1 VVKKKQAMGMEFAGT
16 MILAIAVVGSGH
28 MAANLSQDGGI
39 RLLINALATAVG
51 LAVVI
56 KIGMK
61 ISGAHFNPVVTLVMV
76 VLKKISNELAALY
89 IAAQILGAVLGVGI
103 ANLIYN
109 QNFLM
114 QSSII
119 RDGSDLFFSELF
131 ATAVLVIIILTFLK
145 KDELIA
151 IYVPIWIFGAILFT
165 SSTSFANPAITI
177 GRVFTN
183 SFTGIAP
190 DSVLLFVV
198 AQFIGALVGL
208 LLAKNLTIVGKKSDE

>member
-1 VVKKKQAMGMEFAGT
+1 MKQKRAIGMEFIGT
-16 MILAIAVVGSGH
+16 MILAVAIVGSGH
-28 MAANLSQDGGI
+28 MAANLAQDGGVK
-39 RLLINALATAVG
+39 LLINALATALG

-56 KIGMK
+56 KVGMK
-61 ISGAHFNPVVTLVMV
+61 TSGAHFNPAVTLVMV
-76 VLKKISNELAALY
+76 ILKKISNEVAALY
-89 IAAQILGAVLGVGI
+89 IAAQVLGAILGVGI
-103 ANLIYN
+103 ANLIYD
-109 QNFLM
+109 QSFLR

-119 RDGSDLFFSELF
+119 RDGSNLFFSELF
-131 ATAVLVIIILTFLK
+131 ATAVLVLIILTFRK

-183 SFTGIAP
+183 SFTGIAL

-198 AQFIGALVGL
+198 AQLIGAIVGL
-208 LLAKNLTIVGKKSDE
+208 VVAKNLTIAGKKSDE

>member
-1 VVKKKQAMGMEFAGT
+1 MKKKSAIAMEFAGT
-16 MILAIAVVGSGH
+16 MILALAVVGSGH

-56 KIGMK
+56 KVGIK
-61 ISGAHFNPVVTLVMV
+61 TSGAHFNPVVTLVMV
-76 VLKKISNELAALY
+76 ILKKISNQLAVTY
-89 IAAQILGAVLGVGI
+89 IAAQVLGAVLGVGI
-103 ANLIYN
+103 ANLIYD
-109 QNFLM
+109 QDFLM
-114 QSSII
+114 QSSIL
-119 RDGSDLFFSELF
+119 RDGLNLFVSEIF
-131 ATAVLVIIILTFLK
+131 ATAVLIWIILNLGK

-183 SFTGIAP
+183 SITGIAL
-190 DSVLLFVV
+190 DSVLLFVL
-198 AQFIGALVGL
+198 AQFIGAILGL
-208 LLAKNLTIVGKKSDE
+208 LLAKSLASPGNKSDE

>member
-1 VVKKKQAMGMEFAGT
+1 MKQKRAIGMEFIGT
-16 MILAIAVVGSGH
+16 MILAVAIVGSGH
-28 MAANLSQDGGI
+28 MAASLAQDGGVK
-39 RLLINALATAVG
+39 LLINALATALG

-56 KIGMK
+56 KVGMK
-61 ISGAHFNPVVTLVMV
+61 TSGAQFNPAVTLVMV
-76 VLKKISNELAALY
+76 ILKKISNEVAALY
-89 IAAQILGAVLGVGI
+89 IAAQVLGAILGVGI
-103 ANLIYN
+103 ANLIYD
-109 QNFLM
+109 QSFLK

-119 RDGSDLFFSELF
+119 RDGSNLFFSELF
-131 ATAVLVIIILTFLK
+131 ATAVLVLIILTFRK
-145 KDELIA
+145 KDELIG

-183 SFTGIAP
+183 SFTGISL

-208 LLAKNLTIVGKKSDE
+208 VVAKNLTIAGKKSDE

>member
-1 VVKKKQAMGMEFAGT
+1 MKQKRAIGMEFIGT
-16 MILAIAVVGSGH
+16 MILAVAIVGSGH
-28 MAANLSQDGGI
+28 MAASLAQDGGV

-56 KIGMK
+56 KVGMK
-61 ISGAHFNPVVTLVMV
+61 TSGAHFNPAVTLVMV
-76 VLKKISNELAALY
+76 ILKKISNELAGLY
-89 IAAQILGAVLGVGI
+89 IAAQVLGAILGVGI
-103 ANLIYN
+103 ANLIYD
-109 QNFLM
+109 QNFLK
-114 QSSII
+114 QYLII
-119 RDGSDLFFSELF
+119 RDGSNLFFSELF
-131 ATAVLVIIILTFLK
+131 ATAVLLLIILTFRK

-165 SSTSFANPAITI
+165 SSTAFANPAITI

-183 SFTGIAP
+183 SFTGIAL

-208 LLAKNLTIVGKKSDE
+208 VIAKNLTLAGKKSDE

>member
-1 VVKKKQAMGMEFAGT
+1 VKKKSAIAMEFAGT
-16 MILAIAVVGSGH
+16 MILALAVVGSGH

-56 KIGMK
+56 KVGINT
-61 ISGAHFNPVVTLVMV
+61 SGAHFNPVVTLVMV
-76 VLKKISNELAALY
+76 ILKKISNQLAVTY
-89 IAAQILGAVLGVGI
+89 IAAQVLGAVLGVGI
-103 ANLIYN
+103 ANLIYD
-109 QNFLM
+109 QDFLM
-114 QSSII
+114 QSSIL
-119 RDGSDLFFSELF
+119 RDGSNLFVSEIF
-131 ATAVLVIIILTFLK
+131 ATAVLIWIILNFGK

-183 SFTGIAP
+183 SITGIAL
-190 DSVLLFVV
+190 DSVLLFVL
-198 AQFIGALVGL
+198 AQFIGALLGL
-208 LLAKNLTIVGKKSDE
+208 LLAKSLTSPGNKTDE

>member
-1 VVKKKQAMGMEFAGT
+1 MKQKRAIGMEFIGT
-16 MILAIAVVGSGH
+16 MILAIAIVGSGH
-28 MAANLSQDGGI
+28 MAANLAQDGGVQ
-39 RLLINALATAVG
+39 LLINALATALG

-56 KIGMK
+56 KVGMK
-61 ISGAHFNPVVTLVMV
+61 TSGAHFNPAVTLVMAI
-76 VLKKISNELAALY
+76 LKKISNELAALY
-89 IAAQILGAVLGVGI
+89 IAAQVLGAILGVGI
-103 ANLIYN
+103 ANLIYD
-109 QNFLM
+109 QNFLK
-114 QSSII
+114 QSTII
-119 RDGSDLFFSELF
+119 RDGSNLFFSELF
-131 ATAVLVIIILTFLK
+131 ATAVLVLIILTFRK

-183 SFTGIAP
+183 SFTGIAL

-208 LLAKNLTIVGKKSDE
+208 VVAKNLTIAGKKSDE

>member
-1 VVKKKQAMGMEFAGT
+1 MKQKRAIGMEFIGT
-16 MILAIAVVGSGH
+16 MILAVAIVGSGH
-28 MAANLSQDGGI
+28 MAANLAQDGGVK
-39 RLLINALATAVG
+39 LLINALATALG

-56 KIGMK
+56 KVGMK
-61 ISGAHFNPVVTLVMV
+61 TSGAHFNPVVTLVMV
-76 VLKKISNELAALY
+76 ILKKISNEVAALY
-89 IAAQILGAVLGVGI
+89 IAAQVLGAILGVGI
-103 ANLIYN
+103 ANLIYD
-109 QNFLM
+109 QSFLK

-119 RDGSDLFFSELF
+119 RDGSNLFFSELF
-131 ATAVLVIIILTFLK
+131 ATAVLVLIILTFRK

-183 SFTGIAP
+183 SFTGIAL

-198 AQFIGALVGL
+198 AQLIGALVGL
-208 LLAKNLTIVGKKSDE
+208 VVAKNLTIAGKKSDE

>member
-1 VVKKKQAMGMEFAGT
+1 MKQKRAIGMEFIGT
-16 MILAIAVVGSGH
+16 MILAIAIVGSGH
-28 MAANLSQDGGI
+28 MAANLAQDGGVK
-39 RLLINALATAVG
+39 LLINALATALG

-56 KIGMK
+56 KVGMK
-61 ISGAHFNPVVTLVMV
+61 TSGAHFNPAVTLVMV
-76 VLKKISNELAALY
+76 ILKKISNEVAALY
-89 IAAQILGAVLGVGI
+89 IAAQVLGAILGVGI
-103 ANLIYN
+103 ANLIYD
-109 QNFLM
+109 QSFLK

-119 RDGSDLFFSELF
+119 RDGSNLFFSELF
-131 ATAVLVIIILTFLK
+131 ATAVLVLIILTFRK

-183 SFTGIAP
+183 SFTGISL

-198 AQFIGALVGL
+198 AQLIGALVGL
-208 LLAKNLTIVGKKSDE
+208 VVAKNLTIAGKKSDE

>member
-1 VVKKKQAMGMEFAGT
+1 MKQKRAIGMEFIGT
-16 MILAIAVVGSGH
+16 MILAVAIVGSGH
-28 MAANLSQDGGI
+28 MAASLAQDGGV

-56 KIGMK
+56 KVGMK
-61 ISGAHFNPVVTLVMV
+61 TSGAHFNPAVTLVMV
-76 VLKKISNELAALY
+76 ILKKISNELAGLY
-89 IAAQILGAVLGVGI
+89 IAAQVLGAILGVGI
-103 ANLIYN
+103 ANLIYD
-109 QNFLM
+109 QGFLK
-114 QSSII
+114 QSLII
-119 RDGSDLFFSELF
+119 RDGTNLFFSELF
-131 ATAVLVIIILTFLK
+131 ATAVLLLIILTFRK

-183 SFTGIAP
+183 SFTGIAL

-208 LLAKNLTIVGKKSDE
+208 VIAKNLTLAGKKSDE

>member
-1 VVKKKQAMGMEFAGT
+1 MKKKSAIAMEFAGT
-16 MILAIAVVGSGH
+16 MILALAVVGSGH

-56 KIGMK
+56 KVGIK
-61 ISGAHFNPVVTLVMV
+61 TSGAHFNPVVTLVMV
-76 VLKKISNELAALY
+76 ILKKISNQLAVTY
-89 IAAQILGAVLGVGI
+89 IVAQVLGAVLGVGI
-103 ANLIYN
+103 ANLIYD
-109 QNFLM
+109 QDFLM
-114 QSSII
+114 QSSIL
-119 RDGSDLFFSELF
+119 RDGLNLFVSEIF
-131 ATAVLVIIILTFLK
+131 ATAVLIWIILNLGK

-183 SFTGIAP
+183 SITGIAL
-190 DSVLLFVV
+190 DSVLLFVL
-198 AQFIGALVGL
+198 AQFIGAILGL
-208 LLAKNLTIVGKKSDE
+208 LLAKSLASPGNKSDE

>member
-1 VVKKKQAMGMEFAGT
+1 MKQKRAIGMEFIGT
-16 MILAIAVVGSGH
+16 MILAIAIVGSGH
-28 MAANLSQDGGI
+28 MAANLAQDGGV

-56 KIGMK
+56 KVGMK
-61 ISGAHFNPVVTLVMV
+61 TSGAHFNPAVTLVMAI
-76 VLKKISNELAALY
+76 LKKISNELAALY
-89 IAAQILGAVLGVGI
+89 IAAQVLGAILGVGI
-103 ANLIYN
+103 ANLIYD
-109 QNFLM
+109 QSFLK
-114 QSSII
+114 QSTII
-119 RDGSDLFFSELF
+119 RDGSNLFFSELF
-131 ATAVLVIIILTFLK
+131 ATAVLVLIILTFRK

-183 SFTGIAP
+183 SFTGIAL

-208 LLAKNLTIVGKKSDE
+208 IVAKNLTIAGKKSDE

>member
-1 VVKKKQAMGMEFAGT
+1 MKQKRAIGMEFIGT
-16 MILAIAVVGSGH
+16 MILAVAIVGSGH
-28 MAANLSQDGGI
+28 MAASLAQDGGV

-56 KIGMK
+56 KVGMK
-61 ISGAHFNPVVTLVMV
+61 TSGAHFNPAVTLVMV
-76 VLKKISNELAALY
+76 ILKKISNELAGLY
-89 IAAQILGAVLGVGI
+89 IAAQVLGAILGVGI
-103 ANLIYN
+103 ANLIYD
-109 QNFLM
+109 QSFLK
-114 QSSII
+114 QSLII
-119 RDGSDLFFSELF
+119 RDGSNLFFSELF
-131 ATAVLVIIILTFLK
+131 ATAVLLLIILTYRK

-165 SSTSFANPAITI
+165 SSTAFANPAITI

-183 SFTGIAP
+183 SFTGIAL

-208 LLAKNLTIVGKKSDE
+208 AIAKNLTLAGKKSDE

>member
-1 VVKKKQAMGMEFAGT
+1 MKQKRAIGMEFIGT
-16 MILAIAVVGSGH
+16 MILAIAIVGSGH
-28 MAANLSQDGGI
+28 MAANLAQDGGV
-39 RLLINALATAVG
+39 RLLLNALATALG

-56 KIGMK
+56 KVGMK
-61 ISGAHFNPVVTLVMV
+61 TSGAHFNPAVTLVMV
-76 VLKKISNELAALY
+76 LLKKISNELAGLY
-89 IAAQILGAVLGVGI
+89 IGAQVLGAILGVGI
-103 ANLIYN
+103 ANLIYD
-109 QNFLM
+109 QSFLK
-114 QSSII
+114 QSTII
-119 RDGSDLFFSELF
+119 RDGSNLFFSELF
-131 ATAVLVIIILTFLK
+131 ATAVLLLIILTFRK

-183 SFTGIAP
+183 SFTGIAL

-208 LLAKNLTIVGKKSDE
+208 VVAKNLTIAGKKSDE

>member
-1 VVKKKQAMGMEFAGT
+1 MKQKRAIGMEFIGT
-16 MILAIAVVGSGH
+16 MILAVAIVGSGH
-28 MAANLSQDGGI
+28 MAASLAQDGGVK
-39 RLLINALATAVG
+39 LLINALATALG

-56 KIGMK
+56 KVGMK
-61 ISGAHFNPVVTLVMV
+61 TSGAHFNPAVTLVMV
-76 VLKKISNELAALY
+76 ILKKISNEVAALY
-89 IAAQILGAVLGVGI
+89 IAAQVMGAILGVGI
-103 ANLIYN
+103 ANLIYD
-109 QNFLM
+109 QSFLK

-119 RDGSDLFFSELF
+119 RDGSNLFFSELF
-131 ATAVLVIIILTFLK
+131 ATAVLVLIILTFRK

-183 SFTGIAP
+183 SFTGIAL

-198 AQFIGALVGL
+198 AQLIGALVGL
-208 LLAKNLTIVGKKSDE
+208 VAAKNLTIAGKKSDE

>member
-1 VVKKKQAMGMEFAGT
+1 MKNKSAVGIEFAGT
-16 MILAIAVVGSGH
+16 MILALAVVGSGH

-56 KIGMK
+56 KVGIK
-61 ISGAHFNPVVTLVMV
+61 TSGAHFNPVVTLVMV
-76 VLKKISNELAALY
+76 ILKKISNQLAVTY
-89 IAAQILGAVLGVGI
+89 IAAQVLGAVLGVGI
-103 ANLIYN
+103 ANLIYD
-109 QNFLM
+109 QDFLM
-114 QSSII
+114 QSSIL
-119 RDGSDLFFSELF
+119 RDGLNLFVSEIF
-131 ATAVLVIIILTFLK
+131 ATAVLIWIILNLGK

-183 SFTGIAP
+183 SITGIAL
-190 DSVLLFVV
+190 DSVLLFVL
-198 AQFIGALVGL
+198 AQFIGAILGL
-208 LLAKNLTIVGKKSDE
+208 LLAKSLTSPGNKSDE

>member
-1 VVKKKQAMGMEFAGT
+1 MKQKRAIGMEFIGT
-16 MILAIAVVGSGH
+16 MILAVAIVGSGH
-28 MAANLSQDGGI
+28 MAANLAQDGGVK
-39 RLLINALATAVG
+39 LLINALATALG

-56 KIGMK
+56 KVGMK
-61 ISGAHFNPVVTLVMV
+61 TSGAHFNPAVTLVMV
-76 VLKKISNELAALY
+76 ILKKISNEVAALY
-89 IAAQILGAVLGVGI
+89 IAAQVLGAILGVGI
-103 ANLIYN
+103 ANLIYD
-109 QNFLM
+109 QSFLK

-119 RDGSDLFFSELF
+119 RDGSNLFFSELF
-131 ATAVLVIIILTFLK
+131 ATAVLVLIILTFRK

-151 IYVPIWIFGAILFT
+151 VYVPIWIFGAILFT

-183 SFTGIAP
+183 SFTGIAL

-208 LLAKNLTIVGKKSDE
+208 VVAKNLTIAGKKSDE

>member
-1 VVKKKQAMGMEFAGT
+1 MKQKRAIGMEFIGT
-16 MILAIAVVGSGH
+16 MILAIAIVGSGH
-28 MAANLSQDGGI
+28 MAANLAQDGGV
-39 RLLINALATAVG
+39 RLLLNALATALG

-56 KIGMK
+56 KVGMK
-61 ISGAHFNPVVTLVMV
+61 TSGAHFNPAVTLVMV
-76 VLKKISNELAALY
+76 ILKKISNELAALY
-89 IAAQILGAVLGVGI
+89 IAAQVLGAILGVGI
-103 ANLIYN
+103 ANLIYD
-109 QNFLM
+109 QSFLK
-114 QSSII
+114 QSTII
-119 RDGSDLFFSELF
+119 RDGSNLFFSELF
-131 ATAVLVIIILTFLK
+131 ATAVLVLIILTFRK

-183 SFTGIAP
+183 SFTGIAL

-208 LLAKNLTIVGKKSDE
+208 VVAKNLTIAGKKSDE

>member
-1 VVKKKQAMGMEFAGT
+1 MEFAGT
-16 MILAIAVVGSGH
+16 MILALAVVGSGH

-56 KIGMK
+56 KVGIK
-61 ISGAHFNPVVTLVMV
+61 TSGAHFNPVVTLVMV
-76 VLKKISNELAALY
+76 ILKKISNQLAVTY
-89 IAAQILGAVLGVGI
+89 IAAQVLGAVLGVGI
-103 ANLIYN
+103 ANLIYD
-109 QNFLM
+109 QDFLM
-114 QSSII
+114 QSSIL
-119 RDGSDLFFSELF
+119 RDGLNLFVSEIF
-131 ATAVLVIIILTFLK
+131 ATAVLIWIILNLGK

-183 SFTGIAP
+183 SITGIAL
-190 DSVLLFVV
+190 DSVLLFVL
-198 AQFIGALVGL
+198 AQFIGAILGL
-208 LLAKNLTIVGKKSDE
+208 LLAKSLASPGNKTDE

>member
-1 VVKKKQAMGMEFAGT
+1 MKQKRAIGMEFIGT
-16 MILAIAVVGSGH
+16 MILAVAIVGSGH
-28 MAANLSQDGGI
+28 MAASLAQDGGV

-56 KIGMK
+56 KMGMK
-61 ISGAHFNPVVTLVMV
+61 TSGAHFNPAVTLVMV
-76 VLKKISNELAALY
+76 ILKKISNELAGLY
-89 IAAQILGAVLGVGI
+89 IAAQVLGAILGVGI
-103 ANLIYN
+103 ANLIYD
-109 QNFLM
+109 QSFLK
-114 QSSII
+114 QSLII
-119 RDGSDLFFSELF
+119 RDGSNLFFSELF
-131 ATAVLVIIILTFLK
+131 ATAVLLLIILTFRK

-165 SSTSFANPAITI
+165 SSTAFANPAITI

-183 SFTGIAP
+183 SFTGIAL

-208 LLAKNLTIVGKKSDE
+208 VVAKNLTIAGKKSDE